1 MNQQSPKKPSPYQQS
16 SSSHRRK
23 IAHQKRKRRRQIRR
37 IGLLFVLAVLF
48 FLLITRGISCARQT
62 LSQQSESKSSHSFLS
77 NNDNKK
83 KTVKPGSLSLIAV
96 GDNLMHNTLLTD
108 ASTSNGYDFTPF
120 YSKIKP
126 YVQAADIAVI
136 NQESPLGKGKAE
148 GYPSFNTP
156 QACGDALIDA
166 GFDVISQANNHI
178 MDSTSSAVYDTM
190 DYWDSQAD
198 KGVIRIGISRD
209 ASDRATVRYLKRN
222 GIKVGFLAYT
232 YGLNDAT
239 LPKSNPDL
247 VSLIDKDTMKAELAA
262 VKKKCDAVVVIMH
275 WGEEYHETPNEDQED
290 LAEFLTENG
299 ATLIIGAHPHV
310 CEPAGWVKSENGN
323 RAFCI
328 YSLGN
333 FISGQNKAETIV
345 EGMLQ
350 VTLTRDESGTVTVED
365 PGVMPLVCTS
375 SKFRSYRV
383 IPLDDYTQAMAD
395 KHTLASRCD
404 VSPSNLRSIAENA
417 YGKYLIAKTIPK
429 TYDTTDT
436 EKSKGSSDS

>member
-1 MNQQSPKKPSPYQQS
+1 MNHQSPKRQPANRQISPS
-16 SSSHRRK
+16 RRK
-23 IAHQKRKRRRQIRR
+23 EIARRKRKRRRQIRR
-37 IGLLFVLAVLF
+37 ISLVVVLAAVFL
-48 FLLITRGISCARQT
+48 LLITRGVSCARQT

-77 NNDNKK
+77 SNDNKK

-96 GDNLMHNTLLTD
+96 GDNLMHNTLLDD
-108 ASTSNGYDFTPF
+108 ASTNGGYDFTPF

-156 QACGDALIDA
+156 QACGDALVDT

-209 ASDRATVRYLKRN
+209 AEDRATVRYVKRN

-232 YGLNDAT
+232 YGLNGAK

-247 VSLIDKDTMKAELAA
+247 VSLIDKDKMKTELAA
-262 VKKKCDAVVVIMH
+262 VKKKCDAVVVVMH
-275 WGEEYHETPNEDQED
+275 WGEEYHETPNEEQED

-310 CEPAGWVKSENGN
+310 CEPAGWIKSENGN

-350 VTLTRDESGTVTVED
+350 VTLTRDESGTVTVEN

-404 VSPSNLRSIAENA
+404 VSPDNLRAIAQNA

-429 TYDTTDT
+429 TYDTTYAK
-436 EKSKGSSDS
+436 KSEAKAES